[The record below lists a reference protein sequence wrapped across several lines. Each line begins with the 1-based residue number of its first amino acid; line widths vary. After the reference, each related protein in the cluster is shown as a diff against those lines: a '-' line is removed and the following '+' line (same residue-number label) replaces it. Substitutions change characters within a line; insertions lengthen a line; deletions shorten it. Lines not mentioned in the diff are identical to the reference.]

1 MLLIGDYRPDM
12 VGDAQEGALRIHR
25 LGEGEAIA
33 HGDSGSQS
41 GGIGIKIRRY
51 CSTDGSHRDTALAC
65 HVDDTARALA
75 HQRLGIETPFARD
88 DKIGALEGIGKA
100 VALKDIRSAGQ
111 EAAIEQVHHQRGNA
125 SSSATTGL
133 ASDLLAHKS
142 RHMHHATLQLLDLLG
157 RGPFL
162 RRENMCSASFATQG
176 IVHIGQEGE
185 TAIVD

>member
-1 MLLIGDYRPDM
+1 MA
-12 VGDAQEGALRIHR
+12 GDAQEGALGVHR
-25 LGEGEAIA
+25 LGEGEAVA
-33 HGDSGSQS
+33 HGDSGCQS
-41 GGIGIKIRRY
+41 GGIGVKIRRY
-51 CSTDGSHRDTALAC
+51 RSTDCSHRDTALAC
-65 HVDDTARALA
+65 HVDDTARTLA

-100 VALKDIRSAGQ
+100 IALKDIRSARQ
-111 EAAIEQVHHQRGNA
+111 ETAIEQVHHQRGNT
-125 SSSATTGL
+125 SSGATTRQ

-185 TAIVD
+185 TAIAN